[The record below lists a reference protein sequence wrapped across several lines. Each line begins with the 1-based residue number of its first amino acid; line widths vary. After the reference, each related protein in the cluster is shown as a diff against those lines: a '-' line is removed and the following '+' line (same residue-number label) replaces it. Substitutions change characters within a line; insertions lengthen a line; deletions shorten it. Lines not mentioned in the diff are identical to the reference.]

1 MRALVFHPT
10 VPRYL
15 LTRAVGQ
22 VWEAAYW
29 SALSPLHLREVP
41 DPPLPGP
48 DWVRVRV
55 RLGGICGS
63 DLHLVTLQTSPSA
76 SAFASFP
83 FVPGH
88 ENVAEVVE
96 VGADVRD
103 LRPGQRVVVEPVL
116 PCRARGF
123 AEPCEPCRTGD
134 PQLCLRT
141 TDGHL
146 SPGLMVGACRDTGGS
161 WGENFVAHRSQVLP
175 VPDSVADENALLSE
189 PAACALHALLRWR
202 PQEGDT
208 VLVVGGGVI
217 GQTVVAC
224 LRAAGCP
231 ATVVVLAKYP
241 YQAEQAR
248 ALGADHAVLL
258 RGSDGHY
265 EPLAD
270 LLQAR
275 LRRPILGKRVVV
287 GGARLVVDCVGSGR
301 SLDDALRLAGP
312 KGTVVVLGLAS
323 LPRGVDWTPVW
334 LKELRVVGSYA
345 YGVEEWE
352 GERVRTLALVLR
364 WMSEGRLDLSGLLT
378 HRFPLRRYR
387 EALHTALGKSAHQA
401 LKVAFSFGE
410 DPGPAASPYART
422 SCRWNS
428 T

>member
-15 LTRAVGQ
+15 LTRAAGPA
-22 VWEAAYW
+22 WEAAYW
-29 SALSPLHLREVP
+29 SALSPLRLRQLP

-63 DLHLVTLQTSPSA
+63 DLHLVTLQASPSA

-88 ENVAEVVE
+88 ENVGEVVE
-96 VGADVRD
+96 LGSGVRD
-103 LRPGQRVVVEPVL
+103 LHVGQRVVVEPVL
-116 PCRARGF
+116 PCLARGF
-123 AEPCEPCRTGD
+123 AEPCGPCGSGD
-134 PQLCLRT
+134 YHLCVRT

-161 WGENFVAHRSQVLP
+161 WGETFVAHRSQVFPLP
-175 VPDSVADENALLSE
+175 ESVDDANALLSE

-202 PQEGDT
+202 PREGDT

-217 GQTVVAC
+217 GQAVVAC
-224 LRAAGCP
+224 LRAMGCA

-241 YQAEQAR
+241 YQAERAR
-248 ALGADHAVLL
+248 AFGADHAVLL
-258 RGSDGHY
+258 QGADGHY
-265 EPLAD
+265 EPLAE
-270 LLQAR
+270 LLQAQ
-275 LRRPILGKRVVV
+275 LRRPMLGKRVVV

-312 KGTVVVLGLAS
+312 KATVVVLGLAS

-345 YGVEEWE
+345 YAVEDWE

-364 WMSEGRLDLSGLLT
+364 WMSEGRLDLSDLLT
-378 HRFPLRRYR
+378 HRFPLHRYP
-387 EALHTALGKSAHQA
+387 EALRTALGKSAQRA
-401 LKVAFSFGE
+401 LKVAFAF
-410 DPGPAASPYART
+410 A
-422 SCRWNS
+422 
-428 T
+428 